1 MPSRKQSP
9 ARWLEF
15 SVEVAPD
22 AEEAV
27 ADVLRRHVHGG
38 VSVEPAE
45 ASVVVKG
52 YLPADGDLA
61 RRRRALRRQ
70 LAALALPSAVRT
82 RWLSEEDWAHSWK
95 EFFPVLR
102 VSPRL
107 VVCPTWRSYRPRHG
121 EAVIRLDPGMA
132 FGTGQHPTTLMCLR
146 ALEELLRPGMAV
158 LDLGTGSAILALA
171 AARLGA
177 TSVLALD
184 IDPQA
189 AAVAR
194 ENVRLNGL
202 EAVVQVE
209 EGGLDQ
215 APSAAFD
222 LAMANISAAVIVEVA
237 PALAEALRPG
247 GVLIVAGFSA
257 ESAERVST
265 ALARTGLLVER
276 ALADGDWRA
285 HIACRPSSST
295 SWGS

>member
-9 ARWLEF
+9 ARWLEL
-15 SVEVAPD
+15 SAEVAPD

-27 ADVLRRHVHGG
+27 ADVLRRHVHAG
-38 VSVEPAE
+38 VSIEGGE
-45 ASVVVKG
+45 TSVVVKG

-70 LAALALPSAVRT
+70 LAPLVSSSALRT
-82 RWLSEEDWAHSWK
+82 RWLSEEDWAHVWK
-95 EFFPVLR
+95 KFFPVLR

-107 VVCPTWRSYRPRHG
+107 VVCPTWRSYRPRRG

-146 ALEELLRPGMAV
+146 ALEELLRPGMDV
-158 LDLGTGSAILALA
+158 LDLGTGSGILALA

-189 AAVAR
+189 AVVAR

-202 EAVVQVE
+202 EAVVRVE
-209 EGGLDQ
+209 EGGLDE

-237 PALAEALRPG
+237 AALAAVLRPG

-257 ESAERVST
+257 ESADRVSS
-265 ALARTGLLVER
+265 ALTGTGLAVER

-285 HIACRPSSST
+285 LVARRL
-295 SWGS
+295 

>member
-1 MPSRKQSP
+1 MSTRKQPP
-9 ARWLEF
+9 ARWLEL
-15 SVEVAPD
+15 SVEAAPD

-27 ADVLRRHVHGG
+27 ADVLRRYVYGG
-38 VSVEPAE
+38 VTIEGAA

-61 RRRRALRRQ
+61 RRRRALRRK
-70 LAALALPSAVRT
+70 LASLPLPSAVRS
-82 RWLSEEDWAHSWK
+82 RWLNEEDWAHAWK

-102 VSPRL
+102 VSSRL

-146 ALEELLRPGMAV
+146 ALEELLRPGMDV
-158 LDLGTGSAILALA
+158 LDLGTGSGILALA

-177 TSVLALD
+177 TSVLGLD

-202 EAVVQVE
+202 EAVVQVV
-209 EGGLDQ
+209 EGGLDE
-215 APSAAFD
+215 ALRAAFD
-222 LAMANISAAVIVEVA
+222 LAMANISAPVIVEMA
-237 PALAEALRPG
+237 SALAAVLRPG
-247 GVLIVAGFSA
+247 GLLIVAGFSA
-257 ESAERVST
+257 ESADRVSS
-265 ALARTGLLVER
+265 ALARSGFIVER
-276 ALADGDWRA
+276 ALADGDWRTHVA
-285 HIACRPSSST
+285 RRA
-295 SWGS
+295 

>member
-1 MPSRKQSP
+1 MSSRKRSP
-9 ARWLEF
+9 ARWLEL

-27 ADVLRRHVHGG
+27 ADALRRHVHGG
-38 VSVEPAE
+38 VSIEGGE
-45 ASVVVKG
+45 TSVVVKG

-61 RRRRALRRQ
+61 RRRRALRRH
-70 LAALALPSAVRT
+70 LAALVSPSALRS
-82 RWLSEEDWAHSWK
+82 RWLSEEDWAHVWK

-107 VVCPTWRSYRPRHG
+107 VICPTWRSYRPRQG

-146 ALEELLRPGMAV
+146 ALDELLRPGMHV
-158 LDLGTGSAILALA
+158 LDLGTGSGILALA

-209 EGGLDQ
+209 EDGLDE
-215 APSAAFD
+215 APMSAFD
-222 LAMANISAAVIVEVA
+222 LAMANISAAVIVEMA
-237 PALAEALRPG
+237 PALAEVLRPG

-257 ESAERVST
+257 ESADRVSS
-265 ALARTGLLVER
+265 ALARTGLVVER

-285 HIACRPSSST
+285 HIARRP
-295 SWGS
+295 

>member
-1 MPSRKQSP
+1 MSSRKQSP
-9 ARWLEF
+9 ARWLEL

-27 ADVLRRHVHGG
+27 ADALRRHVHGG
-38 VSVEPAE
+38 VSIEAAA

-61 RRRRALRRQ
+61 RRRRALRRH
-70 LAALALPSAVRT
+70 LAALTVPSPLRS
-82 RWLSEEDWAHSWK
+82 RWLSEEDWAHAWK

-107 VVCPTWRSYRPRHG
+107 VVCPTWRSYRPRGG
-121 EAVIRLDPGMA
+121 EAVVRLDPGMA

-146 ALEELLRPGMAV
+146 ALDELLRLGMDV
-158 LDLGTGSAILALA
+158 LDLGTGSGILALA

-202 EAVVQVE
+202 DAVVQVE
-209 EGGLDQ
+209 ERALNQ
-215 APSAAFD
+215 ALRAAFD
-222 LAMANISAAVIVEVA
+222 LAMANISAAVIVEMA
-237 PALAEALRPG
+237 PALAEVLRPG
-247 GVLIVAGFSA
+247 GALIVAGFSA
-257 ESAERVST
+257 ESAERVSS
-265 ALARTGLLVER
+265 ALACTGLVVER

-285 HIACRPSSST
+285 HIARRP
-295 SWGS
+295 

>member
-1 MPSRKQSP
+1 MPSRKQLP
-9 ARWLEF
+9 ARWLEL
-15 SVEVAPD
+15 SAEVAPD

-38 VSVEPAE
+38 VSIEGGE

-52 YLPADGDLA
+52 YLPADGDLP

-70 LAALALPSAVRT
+70 LAALALPVAVRS
-82 RWLSEEDWAHSWK
+82 RWLSEQDWAHVWK

-102 VSPRL
+102 VSSRL
-107 VVCPTWRSYRPRHG
+107 LVCPTWRSYRPREG

-146 ALEELLRPGMAV
+146 ALEELLRPRMEV
-158 LDLGTGSAILALA
+158 LDLGTGSGILALA

-189 AAVAR
+189 VAAAR
-194 ENVRLNGL
+194 ENVRLNRL
-202 EAVVQVE
+202 DAVVQVE
-209 EGGLDQ
+209 EGGLDG
-215 APSAAFD
+215 AARAAFD
-222 LAMANISAAVIVEVA
+222 LAMANINAAVIVEMA
-237 PALAEALRPG
+237 PALAEVLRAG

-257 ESAERVST
+257 ESAERVAG
-265 ALARTGLLVER
+265 ALASTGLVVER
-276 ALADGDWRA
+276 TLADGDWRA
-285 HIACRPSSST
+285 LIARRP
-295 SWGS
+295 

>member
-9 ARWLEF
+9 ARWLEL
-15 SVEVAPD
+15 SAEVAPD

-27 ADVLRRHVHGG
+27 ADVLRRHVHAG
-38 VSVEPAE
+38 VSIEGGE
-45 ASVVVKG
+45 TSVVVKG

-70 LAALALPSAVRT
+70 LAPLVSSSALRT
-82 RWLSEEDWAHSWK
+82 RWLSEEDWAHVWK
-95 EFFPVLR
+95 KFFPVLR

-107 VVCPTWRSYRPRHG
+107 VVCPTWRSYRPRRG

-146 ALEELLRPGMAV
+146 ALEELLRPGMDV
-158 LDLGTGSAILALA
+158 LDLGTGSGILALA

-189 AAVAR
+189 AVVAR
-194 ENVRLNGL
+194 ENVCLNGL
-202 EAVVQVE
+202 EAVVRVE
-209 EGGLDQ
+209 EGGLDE

-237 PALAEALRPG
+237 AALAAVLRPG

-257 ESAERVST
+257 ESADRVSS
-265 ALARTGLLVER
+265 ALTGTGLAVER

-285 HIACRPSSST
+285 LVARRL
-295 SWGS
+295 

>member
-9 ARWLEF
+9 ARWLEL

-38 VSVEPAE
+38 VSIEGGE
-45 ASVVVKG
+45 TSVVVKG

-70 LAALALPSAVRT
+70 LAPLVSSPALRT
-82 RWLSEEDWAHSWK
+82 RWLSEEDWAHVWK
-95 EFFPVLR
+95 KFFPVLR

-107 VVCPTWRSYRPRHG
+107 VVCPTWRSYRPRRR

-146 ALEELLRPGMAV
+146 ALEELLRPGMDV
-158 LDLGTGSAILALA
+158 LDLGTGSGILALA

-189 AAVAR
+189 AVVAR
-194 ENVRLNGL
+194 ENVRLNRL
-202 EAVVQVE
+202 EAVVRVE
-209 EGGLDQ
+209 EGGLDE

-237 PALAEALRPG
+237 AALAAVLRPG

-257 ESAERVST
+257 ESADRVSS
-265 ALARTGLLVER
+265 ALTDTGLVVER

-285 HIACRPSSST
+285 LITRRL
-295 SWGS
+295 

>member
-9 ARWLEF
+9 ARWLEL
-15 SVEVAPD
+15 SAEVAPD

-27 ADVLRRHVHGG
+27 ADVLRRHVHAG
-38 VSVEPAE
+38 VSIEGGE
-45 ASVVVKG
+45 TSVVVKG

-70 LAALALPSAVRT
+70 LAPLVSSSALRT
-82 RWLSEEDWAHSWK
+82 RWLSEEDWAHVWK
-95 EFFPVLR
+95 KFFPVLR

-107 VVCPTWRSYRPRHG
+107 VVCPTWRSYRPRRG
-121 EAVIRLDPGMA
+121 EEVIRLDPGMA
-132 FGTGQHPTTLMCLR
+132 FGTGQHPTTLMCLS

-158 LDLGTGSAILALA
+158 LDLGTGSGILALA

-189 AAVAR
+189 AVVAR
-194 ENVRLNGL
+194 ENVRLNRL
-202 EAVVQVE
+202 EAVVRVE
-209 EGGLDQ
+209 EGGLDE

-222 LAMANISAAVIVEVA
+222 LAMANISAAVIVEAA
-237 PALAEALRPG
+237 PALAAVLRPG

-257 ESAERVST
+257 ESADRVSSAQT
-265 ALARTGLLVER
+265 STGFVVER

-285 HIACRPSSST
+285 QIARKL
-295 SWGS
+295 